1 MDKDTV
7 DDLKQFIAT
16 IIHSEVNSAVD
27 TGVRSVVKEEVEAAV
42 NKQVRSVVREEVETA
57 VDKQVRSVVKEEV
70 ETAVDKQVRSVIK
83 EEVRA
88 VVKDELQPVHNKI
101 DELSDFVRNAIDDS
115 NEANGQQLADHERR
129 ITKLEHQAA

>member
-42 NKQVRSVVREEVETA
+42 NKQVRSVVR
-57 VDKQVRSVVKEEV
+57 EEV